1 MKRIKLVEDKSSIP
15 YSNEQSDL
23 YEVDDSSYGGMII
36 YNGKRQVLKLP
47 EFPKI
52 RLVKIVRPSLVTVTG
67 SGVIGGYRL
76 IPSIGRKGSW
86 GNMASDGTN
95 FYPPGVY
102 LVWSVFNGPY
112 KEGTKII
119 FEEPTN
125 LDSIPPGA
133 AISISYMPPSKNN
146 KETIKTWI
154 NTKRLKA
161 YSRGGHKFLLFN
173 LTSVPYALF
182 SLDSTGTLKSLDKST
197 LKELVD
203 SKNIDKVTLI
213 FANVVVNDPFNSAGT
228 RLFLQGSDLTNIS
241 LEEVGLN

>member
-15 YSNEQSDL
+15 YSNEQSNL
-23 YEVDDSSYGGMII
+23 YEADDSSYGGIII
-36 YNGKRQVLKLP
+36 YNGKRQVLELP

-67 SGVIGGYRL
+67 SGKIGGIRL
-76 IPSIGRKGSW
+76 IPSTGEKSTW
-86 GNMASDGTN
+86 GTGASDGAA

-102 LVWSVFNGPY
+102 LVWSSTGSY
-112 KEGTKII
+112 KEDTKII

-125 LDSIPPGA
+125 LDSIIPEATIPVA
-133 AISISYMPPSKNN
+133 YMLPSKNN

-154 NTKRLKA
+154 NAKRLKA
-161 YSRGGHKFLLFN
+161 YRRWEHNFLLIQF
-173 LTSVPYALF
+173 TFIPYALF
-182 SLDSTGTLKSLDKST
+182 SLDNTGTLKPLDKST
-197 LKELVD
+197 LKELVN

-213 FANVVVNDPFNSAGT
+213 LANVIVADPFNSDGT
-228 RLFLQGSDLTNIS
+228 NLYLRGSDLTNIS

>member
-15 YSNEQSDL
+15 YSNEQNDL
-23 YEVDDSSYGGMII
+23 YEVDGSSYGGMII
-36 YNGKRQVLKLP
+36 YNGKRQVLELP
-47 EFPKI
+47 EFPKV

-67 SGVIGGYRL
+67 SGRIGGYRL
-76 IPSIGRKGSW
+76 VPYLGQESSW
-86 GNMASDGTN
+86 GDDASTGTN
-95 FYPPGVY
+95 LYTPGVY
-102 LVWSVFNGPY
+102 LVWSAFSQPY

-125 LDSIPPGA
+125 LDSIAPKA
-133 AISISYMPPSKNN
+133 VVSISYMLPSKNN
-146 KETIKTWI
+146 KKIIKTWI

-161 YSRGGHKFLLFN
+161 FSRDGYNFLLLDF
-173 LTSVPYALF
+173 TSVPYALF
-182 SLDSTGTLKSLDKST
+182 SLDNTGTLKSLDKST

-213 FANVVVNDPFNSAGT
+213 FVNVVVSSSIHGT
-228 RLFLQGSDLTNIS
+228 NILYLKASDLTNIS